1 MPIWKNKEKAGVC
14 APYAHTP
21 ASGPLVA
28 LLATAALLVLGLGRL
43 LGGLLRGLLVD
54 GRGGRRPRALGHRL
68 RAPLGPGLPALVG
81 LAPALEVAG
90 RERGHGRPRAPRR
103 RALHDRRRRD
113 RPRPHLPSG
122 GGEVPLEDLELPP
135 QRVQER
141 HAVEVRHVPHARA
154 AGDES
159 AELDDGGQLPLR
171 ELQLALDLADPQDVP
186 VPRRDL
192 ALVHEAPE
200 GTLRQRLDRR
210 NERPERGL
218 DHHLRGHAPPPERIL
233 YYFCI

>member
-28 LLATAALLVLGLGRL
+28 LLATVALLVLGLGRL

-103 RALHDRRRRD
+103 RALHDRRRSD
-113 RPRPHLPSG
+113 RPRPHLLG
-122 GGEVPLEDLELPP
+122 RQLEVPIEQRELVPEAGH
-135 QRVQER
+135 ER
-141 HAVEVRHVPHARA
+141 HPVEGPHTRETLV
-154 AGDES
+154 AGDEP
-159 AELDDGGQLPLR
+159 AELVNRRQLLR
-171 ELQLALDLADPQDVP
+171 RQSELLLDVADAQDET
-186 VPRRDL
+186 VPRRHL
-192 ALVHEAPE
+192 ALVHEAPKGALRDGADVRAE
-200 GTLRQRLDRR
+200 LRQTDL
-210 NERPERGL
+210 
-218 DHHLRGHAPPPERIL
+218 HHRGHSATS
-233 YYFCI
+233 